1 MKKVNH
7 RNIIKL
13 KAVFEDPKKV
23 YLVMELVTGGELF
36 DRIVEKGSYSERD
49 AAVLVAKIV
58 DAIANLHEQKIAH
71 RDLKPEN
78 LLLKSKKSDTS
89 VKIAD
94 FGLSRMIDEKAMMQ
108 TACGTPG
115 YVAPEVLKATGYGEE
130 VDMWSIGVIA
140 YILLCGF
147 PPFYGDTIPEI
158 FEQIMAA
165 DFEYPDDY
173 WKGISKSAKDF
184 INKLLVV
191 DPKKRLTARDALS
204 HPWLAGIDSLESA
217 ADLSKVTQRMKR
229 TIVQRRNDSSPDL
242 AGEADD

>member
-1 MKKVNH
+1 MKS
-7 RNIIKL
+7 L
-13 KAVFEDPKKV
+13 
-23 YLVMELVTGGELF
+23 
-36 DRIVEKGSYSERD
+36 
-49 AAVLVAKIV
+49 
-58 DAIANLHEQKIAH
+58 
-71 RDLKPEN
+71 PEN